1 MKSERVQVTQLP
13 PLTPREIL
21 SVPIDCDDNVAS
33 QATVYAGLQSRLPP
47 VGGTV
52 AVSLVAGLLG
62 HRQTVATVGIP
73 PGFDGLAVTA
83 SGIVADAW
91 HVEAFGGGSDVSL
104 SVALGVRHCCS
115 GFAVFCPPE
124 LQSNIP
130 QAQTGAPDFP
140 PRVLPLGRE
149 HGAYRVIAGTSAP
162 GPGAILL
169 DNADRV
175 LRIVVSAGPA
185 GDVAFYGF
193 PIWSWVIPSRTTQ
206 TLEPRGN
213 QQGPAALS
221 LTGDVEYY
229 SIEVVR

>member
-33 QATVYAGLQSRLPP
+33 QATVYAGLQSRLPA

-62 HRQTVATVGIP
+62 HRATVATVGIP

-83 SGIVADAW
+83 SGIVADSW
-91 HVEAFGGGSDVSL
+91 HVEAFGGGSDVQL
-104 SVALGVRHCCS
+104 SAALGVRHCCS

-149 HGAYRVIAGTSAP
+149 HGSYRVITGTSAP

-169 DNADRV
+169 DNGDRV
-175 LRIVVSAGPA
+175 LRVVISAGLA
-185 GDVAFYGF
+185 GAAFSGF
-193 PIWSWVIPSRTTQ
+193 PNWSWLIPADTTQ

-213 QQGPAALS
+213 QQGPAVVA